1 MHESVLVYRNL
12 RYLKWSSFLVF
23 LSTVLYL
30 VHSPLG
36 APNGGTWLGY
46 ALGTIAAGIM
56 LWLSWFGVRKRYYR
70 SEIRLEG
77 WLSGHIYLGFA
88 LVFVATLHAGFQLG
102 WNIHSLLYVLMMIVV
117 LSGFV
122 GLYFYVRFPSLLA
135 QNRGGESSKTMMT
148 QIADMDREIRGL
160 SAQLSDDVVSVTLKA
175 VRETIIGGTLYR
187 KLSGE
192 DPSCPTAKAR
202 VYLES
207 LTNHKDDKAIRPL
220 LATLAKKE
228 DILSKMRRDVQLRCL
243 LQVWLYVHVPVTCA
257 TLAALVAHVISVF
270 YFW

>member
-23 LSTVLYL
+23 LSTALYL
-30 VHSPLG
+30 FHSPLG
-36 APNGGTWLGY
+36 EPNGGTWLGY

-70 SEIRLEG
+70 SEIKLEG
-77 WLSGHIYLGFA
+77 WLSGHIYLGLA

-102 WNIHSLLYVLMMIVV
+102 WNIHSLLYILMMVVV

-122 GLYFYVRFPSLLA
+122 GLYFYVRFPILLA
-135 QNRGGESSKTMMT
+135 QNRAGETSKTMMT
-148 QIADMDREIRGL
+148 QIADLDREIRSL
-160 SAQLSDDVVSVTLKA
+160 SAQLSDDIVNIILKA
-175 VRETIIGGTLYR
+175 VRETVIGGSLYR
-187 KLSGE
+187 KLSGT
-192 DPSCPTAKAR
+192 DPGCPTTKAR
-202 VYLES
+202 LYLES
-207 LTNHKDDKAIRPL
+207 LSNQQGDREIRQL
-220 LATLAKKE
+220 LAKLAKKE
-228 DILSKMRRDVQLRCL
+228 DFLSTMRRDIQLRCL
-243 LQVWLYVHVPVTCA
+243 LQVWLYVHVPMTFA